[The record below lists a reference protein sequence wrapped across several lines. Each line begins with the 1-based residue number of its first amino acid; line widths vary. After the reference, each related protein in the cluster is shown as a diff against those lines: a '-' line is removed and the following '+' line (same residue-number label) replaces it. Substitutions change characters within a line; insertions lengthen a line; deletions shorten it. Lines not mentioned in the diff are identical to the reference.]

1 MLGEEIILCCDLIRY
16 GIAALILQLTACST
30 VSHEYGPA
38 ELQKWDQQKLSQ
50 RFVIGAA
57 RLVDVEDQ
65 FGKCQ
70 RKRYTGETPQQGH
83 ADLAAGR
90 NLSCSYRYLAGRM
103 PDCQGSACAVSTGMD
118 EYREIS
124 AVFTF
129 DGDGW
134 LKDIQHQRL
143 DRKLN

>member
-1 MLGEEIILCCDLIRY
+1 MILGRDMIRY
-16 GIAALILQLTACST
+16 CIAVLALLLAACTT

-50 RFVIGAA
+50 KFIVGAA
-57 RLVDVEDQ
+57 RLSDVEEQ
-65 FGKCQ
+65 FGKCE
-70 RKRYTGETPQQGH
+70 RKRYNGETLQQGH
-83 ADLAAGR
+83 ADLAVGR

-103 PDCQGSACAVSTGMD
+103 PDCQGSACSVSTGMD

-124 AVFTF
+124 TVFTF

-134 LKDIQHQRL
+134 LQDIQYQRI
-143 DRKLN
+143 DRKPN